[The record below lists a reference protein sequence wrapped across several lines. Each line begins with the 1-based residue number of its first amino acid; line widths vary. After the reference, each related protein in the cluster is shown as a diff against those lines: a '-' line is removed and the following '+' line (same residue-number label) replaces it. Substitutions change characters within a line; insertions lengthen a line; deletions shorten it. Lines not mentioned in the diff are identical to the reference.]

1 MEPGAIRRTNA
12 DHETGDPLSSET
24 TVDYD
29 PFSPSTLADPMRA
42 CNEVRERCPV
52 HQFTDFSPP
61 FATITRY
68 DDDVV
73 AVLKDTDIWSSWYGQ
88 TSQFTRGRGLNQDPP
103 DHTEFRKLFQ
113 LGFPPAGDRHRRLL
127 PGIHR

>member
-29 PFSPSTLADPMRA
+29 PFSASTLADPMRA
-42 CNEVRERCPV
+42 YNELRERCPV

-68 DDDVV
+68 DDVV
-73 AVLKDTDIWSSWYGQ
+73 AVLKTPTSGAAGTARRRSS
-88 TSQFTRGRGLNQDPP
+88 RG
-103 DHTEFRKLFQ
+103 
-113 LGFPPAGDRHRRLL
+113 AGV
-127 PGIHR
+127 